1 MPRVIDHNCNR
12 VDCKGTRAKWYGR
25 NLHCTTCDAWQ
36 KEKQKQ
42 KRKEPKRN
50 KKPIVYD
57 GGLVLFG
64 ACVHC
69 GCAVEE
75 CEC

>member
-1 MPRVIDHNCNR
+1 MPRVIDHDCNR
-12 VDCKGTRAKWYGR
+12 EECGGTRAKWYKS

-36 KEKQKQ
+36 RQSKER
-42 KRKEPKRN
+42 KRKEPKR

-57 GGLVLFG
+57 GGPIVFG
-64 ACVHC
+64 ACIHC

-75 CEC
+75 CECA